1 MALALH
7 ARASVN
13 GALRTGLYKV
23 LMPDEALACVFPV
36 DRVLVDLRDGLD
48 IDGEALIE
56 LGYAGVVGGPACG
69 EQVGRI
75 HSISNDAVVGAGDVV
90 RLRGS
95 GRIDVLFRRGANANS
110 LFVTEACNSLCVM
123 CSQPPRDADDDWRID
138 ELIDLVSL
146 IDRDIKVLG
155 VTGGEPTLLG
165 DRLVDL
171 LTIAART
178 LTDTQFHVLTNGRLF
193 GNPELVSKFDALR
206 GRVVWAI
213 PVYGDVAADHDAVV
227 KVAGAFVETMNG
239 IYNLAECAHR
249 LEIRVVLSA
258 LTLPRLTQTADFFGR
273 NLPFVEHVALMGL
286 EPMGFA
292 RVNAAMLAYDPAV
305 CGLAL
310 MDAVSILDQ
319 VGMTVSIYNVPL
331 CHLDRRL
338 HVFARKSISDW
349 KNEFAPDCET
359 CALRPGCCGFF
370 RSAGDTWRRTVRPVA
385 AVA

>member
-7 ARASVN
+7 ARASVD
-13 GALRTGLYKV
+13 GYLPAGLFKV
-23 LMPDEALACVFPV
+23 LKPDEALACVFPV

-56 LGYAGVVGGPACG
+56 LGYAGVIGGPPCLDL
-69 EQVGRI
+69 VGRV
-75 HSISNDAVVGAGDVV
+75 HSISNDAVVGAGDVI
-90 RLRGS
+90 RLRGN

-123 CSQPPRDADDDWRID
+123 CSQPPRDADDDWRVD

-146 IDRDIKVLG
+146 IDRDIEVLG

-165 DRLVDL
+165 DRLVDV

-178 LTDTQFHVLTNGRLF
+178 LPETQFHVLTNGRLL
-193 GNPELVSKFDALR
+193 GNAALVSKFDELQ
-206 GRVVWAI
+206 GRVIWAI

-249 LEIRVVLSA
+249 LEIRMVLSA

-292 RVNAAMLAYDPAV
+292 RVNAAMLAYDPEV
-305 CGLAL
+305 CGQVL
-310 MDAVSILDQ
+310 MDAVSNLDQ
-319 VGMTVSIYNVPL
+319 AGMTVSIYNVPL
-331 CHLDRRL
+331 CVLDPRL
-338 HVFARKSISDW
+338 HVFARRSISDW
-349 KNEFAPDCET
+349 KNEFAPGCET
-359 CALRPGCCGFF
+359 CALKPGCCGFF
-370 RSAGDTWRRTVRPVA
+370 RSAGNNWRRTIRPV
-385 AVA
+385 VTVV